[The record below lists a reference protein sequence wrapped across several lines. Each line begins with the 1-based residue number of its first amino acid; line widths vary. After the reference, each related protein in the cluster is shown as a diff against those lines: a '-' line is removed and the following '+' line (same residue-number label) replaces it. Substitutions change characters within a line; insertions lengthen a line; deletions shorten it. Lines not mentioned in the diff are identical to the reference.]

1 MKSDEGVVPDVVP
14 SGCWSL
20 KAEDVNW
27 LSIKFFERLSIP
39 LRIAGMVIS
48 LHEVVDHE
56 VVLAEMRGLFAYLHQ
71 FYTIG
76 AVIF

>member
-56 VVLAEMRGLFAYLHQ
+56 VVVAEMRGLFLLNVRAAIS
-71 FYTIG
+71 TN
-76 AVIF
+76 

>member
-1 MKSDEGVVPDVVP
+1 MKSGESVVPDVVP

-27 LSIKFFERLSIP
+27 LSIKFFERLFIP

-56 VVLAEMRGLFAYLHQ
+56 VVLAEMQGLFV
-71 FYTIG
+71 TCPPKSRPG
-76 AVIF
+76 

>member
-56 VVLAEMRGLFAYLHQ
+56 VVVAEMQGLFASSRA
-71 FYTIG
+71 F
-76 AVIF
+76 